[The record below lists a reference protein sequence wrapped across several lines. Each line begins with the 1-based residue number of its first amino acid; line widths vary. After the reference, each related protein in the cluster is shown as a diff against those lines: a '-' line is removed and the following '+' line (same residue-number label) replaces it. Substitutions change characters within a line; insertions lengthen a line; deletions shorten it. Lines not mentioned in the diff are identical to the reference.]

1 MIDLIKVDDVI
12 YDMNEKDIK
21 PTVLIKETGI
31 SSETFY
37 RFVKGENVSKRTIE
51 RIVNYINEQP

>member
-1 MIDLIKVDDVI
+1 MIDLIKIDDVI
-12 YDMNEKDIK
+12 YDMNEKGIK

-37 RFVKGENVSKRTIE
+37 RFVRGENVSKRTIE
-51 RIVNYINEQP
+51 RIVTYINSK